1 VRGAEYRLVPGDVAE
16 EHRSLGDRM
25 TDPAMANPC
34 ETSTPNRLN
43 PPPVRLPKL
52 VQGVG
57 FAFFRRRAMRNW
69 IERHGRIFEINVP
82 FFGRSV
88 VVSDP
93 ALVRSVCTAS
103 AEQLV
108 NVQPNLGN
116 WFGPGSVFG
125 LDGRRHRDR
134 RRLLAPAFHGHSLNT
149 YEKVIED
156 ETLRE
161 SANWPEGK
169 ELRILEP
176 MNRITL
182 NVILRTIFGADGTE
196 LEELREIVPPYM
208 KLGQLLA
215 FVPAPPSWTR
225 RRSPWGTLDE
235 FRKAF
240 DRIVFTL
247 MDRAETDPG
256 LGKRTD
262 ILALLLRSGLSRPD
276 ICDEL
281 LTLIGAGHETTAS
294 ALGWAFER
302 LRRHPD
308 VLAELVREV
317 DAGGS
322 DFRRATILELL
333 RLRTVLDVAG
343 RRVNS
348 PNFDLGHWRIPHGR
362 TVLVRIADLH
372 ENPDIFPHPEQF
384 DPGRFRGTKPPT
396 SAWLAFG
403 GGARRCIGAEFA
415 IVEMDIVLRT
425 VLQNFRIQTDAAADE
440 KSYFRGVAHTPKLG
454 GRVAVNRR
462 T

>member
-1 VRGAEYRLVPGDVAE
+1 
-16 EHRSLGDRM
+16 M
-25 TDPAMANPC
+25 TDPAMADPC
-34 ETSTPNRLN
+34 ETSTSKRLN

-57 FAFFRRRAMRNW
+57 FAVFRRKAMRNW
-69 IERHGRIFEINVP
+69 IKRHGRIFEINVP
-82 FFGRSV
+82 IFGRSV

-93 ALVRSVCTAS
+93 TLVRSVCTAS
-103 AEQLV
+103 TEQLV

-116 WFGPGSVFG
+116 LFGPGSVFG
-125 LDGRRHRDR
+125 LDGSRHRER
-134 RRLLAPAFHGHSLNT
+134 RRLLAPAFHGQSLKS

-161 SANWPEGK
+161 IANWPEDK
-169 ELRILEP
+169 EFRILEP

-182 NVILRTIFGADGTE
+182 NVILRTILGADGVE
-196 LEELREIVPPYM
+196 LEELREIVPPWM
-208 KLGQLLA
+208 TLGSLMA
-215 FVPAPPSWTR
+215 FLPAPPFPTGR
-225 RRSPWGTLDE
+225 YSPWGKLDE

-240 DRIVFTL
+240 DRIVLTL
-247 MDRAETDPG
+247 IDRADADPG
-256 LGKRTD
+256 LGERAD
-262 ILALLLRSGLSRPD
+262 ILALLLRNRHDDGTGMPRLD

-281 LTLIGAGHETTAS
+281 LTLIGAGHESTAS

-317 DAGGS
+317 DEGGA

-333 RLRTVLDVAG
+333 RSRTVVDVIG
-343 RRVNS
+343 RRVGA
-348 PNFDLGHWRIPHGR
+348 PNFDLGECGIPHNR

-372 ENPDIFPHPEQF
+372 ENPDIFPHPERF
-384 DPGRFRGTKPPT
+384 DPYRFRGTKPAAP
-396 SAWLAFG
+396 AWLAFG
-403 GGARRCIGAEFA
+403 GGARRCLGADFA
-415 IVEMDIVLRT
+415 ITEMDIVLRT

-440 KSYFRGVAHTPKLG
+440 KSHFRGIAHTPKLG
-454 GRVAVNRR
+454 GRVVVNRR

>member
-1 VRGAEYRLVPGDVAE
+1 
-16 EHRSLGDRM
+16 M
-25 TDPAMANPC
+25 TDLALANPC
-34 ETSTPNRLN
+34 GTSTPNRLN

-57 FAFFRRRAMRNW
+57 FAVCRRRAMRYW
-69 IERHGRIFEINVP
+69 IKRHGHIFEINVP

-93 ALVRSVCTAS
+93 ALVKSVCTANP
-103 AEQLV
+103 EQLI
-108 NVQPNLGN
+108 NVQPNLSN

-125 LDGRRHRDR
+125 LDGSRHRDR
-134 RRLLAPAFHGHSLNT
+134 RRLLAPAFHGQSLKNH
-149 YEKVIED
+149 EKVIED

-161 SANWPEGK
+161 CANWPEGK
-169 ELRILEP
+169 EFRILEP

-182 NVILRTIFGADGTE
+182 NVILRTIFGADGPE

-215 FVPAPPSWTR
+215 FVPAPQHWVR
-225 RRSPWGTLDE
+225 RHSPWGKLDE
-235 FRKAF
+235 LRKGF

-247 MDRAETDPG
+247 TDKADADPRLGERA
-256 LGKRTD
+256 D
-262 ILALLLRSGLSRPD
+262 ILALLRRSTRDDGTGMSRSD

-281 LTLIGAGHETTAS
+281 MTLIGAGHETTAT

-317 DAGGS
+317 DEGGS

-333 RLRTVLDVAG
+333 RVRTVIDVAG
-343 RRVNS
+343 RRVRA
-348 PNFDLGHWRIPHGR
+348 PAFDLGEWRIPHDR

-372 ENPDIFPHPEQF
+372 ENPEIFPHPERF
-384 DPGRFRGTKPPT
+384 DPYRFRGTRPAPH
-396 SAWLAFG
+396 AWLAFG
-403 GGARRCIGAEFA
+403 GGTHRCIGADFA
-415 IVEMDIVLRT
+415 IAEMDVVLRT

-440 KSYFRGVAHTPKLG
+440 KSYFRGIAHTPKLG
-454 GRVAVNRR
+454 GRVVVNRR

>member
-1 VRGAEYRLVPGDVAE
+1 
-16 EHRSLGDRM
+16 M
-25 TDPAMANPC
+25 TDLALANPC

-43 PPPVRLPKL
+43 PPLVRLPKL

-57 FAFFRRRAMRNW
+57 FAVFRRTAMRYW
-69 IERHGRIFEINVP
+69 IKRHGHIFEINVP
-82 FFGRSV
+82 FFGQSV

-93 ALVRSVCTAS
+93 ALVKAVCTAS
-103 AEQLV
+103 PEQLI
-108 NVQPNLGN
+108 NVQPNLSN

-125 LDGRRHRDR
+125 LDDSRHRDR
-134 RRLLAPAFHGHSLNT
+134 RRLLAPAFHGQSLKNH
-149 YEKVIED
+149 EKVIED

-161 SANWPEGK
+161 IANWPEGK
-169 ELRILEP
+169 EFRILEP

-182 NVILRTIFGADGTE
+182 NVILRTIFGADGPE

-208 KLGQLLA
+208 KLGQLMA
-215 FVPAPPSWTR
+215 FVPAPPYWAR
-225 RRSPWGTLDE
+225 RHSPWGKLDE
-235 FRKAF
+235 LRKAF

-247 MDRAETDPG
+247 TDKADADPS
-256 LGKRTD
+256 LGERTD
-262 ILALLLRSGLSRPD
+262 ILALLRRSRRDDGTGMSRSD

-281 LTLIGAGHETTAS
+281 MTLIGAGHETTAT

-317 DAGGS
+317 DEGGS

-333 RLRTVLDVAG
+333 RVRTVIDVAG
-343 RRVNS
+343 RRVRA
-348 PNFDLGHWRIPHGR
+348 PAFDLGEWRIPHDR

-372 ENPDIFPHPEQF
+372 ENPEIFPHPERF
-384 DPGRFRGTKPPT
+384 DPYRFRGTRPAPH
-396 SAWLAFG
+396 AWLAFG
-403 GGARRCIGAEFA
+403 GGTHRCIGADFA
-415 IVEMDIVLRT
+415 IAEMDVVLRT

-440 KSYFRGVAHTPKLG
+440 KSYFRGIAHTPKLG
-454 GRVAVNRR
+454 GRVVVNRR